1 MYLDNPPKTSVGC
14 RMSTTLRE
22 LLEDEARNA
31 GKTLSAHIETFLIR
45 RDNVDVNV
53 DDLKK
58 RLFHLEA
65 ENAELRQKQAH
76 NAGEINSSSA
86 DGLALEST
94 VRSLKSQKLELLE
107 QLRRITAERDAL
119 ARFQSAATPYWLSD
133 AGHRQAIGY
142 LEKIRH
148 LHPKADFEQ
157 ILISALAVALKN
169 ETNLLFVYTLEDYW
183 KRYPLTLKKSNA
195 I

>member
-65 ENAELRQKQAH
+65 ENAELRQKKRTMRAK
-76 NAGEINSSSA
+76 
-86 DGLALEST
+86 ST
-94 VRSLKSQKLELLE
+94 PHPP
-107 QLRRITAERDAL
+107 TD
-119 ARFQSAATPYWLSD
+119 
-133 AGHRQAIGY
+133 
-142 LEKIRH
+142 
-148 LHPKADFEQ
+148 LHSNR
-157 ILISALAVALKN
+157 LYAV
-169 ETNLLFVYTLEDYW
+169 
-183 KRYPLTLKKSNA
+183 
-195 I
+195 